1 MILVILSTVK
11 GVGSSARRLLNSFAP
26 S

>member
-11 GVGSSARRLLNSFAP
+11 GVGSSARRLLKSFAP